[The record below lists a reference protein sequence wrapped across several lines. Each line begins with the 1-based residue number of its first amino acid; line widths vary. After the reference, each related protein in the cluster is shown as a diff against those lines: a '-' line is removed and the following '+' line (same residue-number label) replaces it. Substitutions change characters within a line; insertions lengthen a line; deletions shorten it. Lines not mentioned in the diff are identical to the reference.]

1 MAGEVICGAVV
12 RRDDD
17 YDPTHTL
24 CNHSLRAAV
33 LGKAHALMTDFEWID
48 GHFCIIVFLIIDT

>member
-1 MAGEVICGAVV
+1 MICGAVV

-33 LGKAHALMTDFEWID
+33 LGKVHALMTDFGWID
-48 GHFCIIVFLIIDT
+48 GRFCIIDFLMICT